1 MEREVMP
8 GDQETATEQSAPE
21 MARGDMSRPL
31 LSEIAPGKPPTLNT
45 LLIERMERIENVLS
59 GLGEDVHGYG
69 QEAGASL
76 AAVLA
81 QKEDIL
87 FWLKVVMVAL
97 ILLMLAFGIY
107 DGLLIVLFVH
117 LGL

>member
-1 MEREVMP
+1 MEEQAHSTETGEALPVSERGEV
-8 GDQETATEQSAPE
+8 SH
-21 MARGDMSRPL
+21 PL
-31 LSEIAPGKPPTLNT
+31 LREILPAKPPTLNS
-45 LLIERMERIENVLS
+45 LLIERMERIENALS
-59 GLGEDVHGYG
+59 GLEEDVQGYG
-69 QEAGASL
+69 QEAGTSL

-87 FWLKVVMVAL
+87 FWLKVMIVAL
-97 ILLMLAFGIY
+97 LLLMLAFGVY